1 MTSPSQFL
9 FTSSCLYS
17 LNTSGFKYSRWWW
30 WWWWWW
36 WRRWRW
42 VMGMKGK
49 YSTPYRNALTSGMC
63 MLSCHWHI
71 QNSAVCVCVC
81 VCVCVSL
88 ITMWPQRTCLH
99 LTSLP
104 PPVTPNLPPKTG
116 ENAKKPQTHMEVL
129 NASRCVFTAPASK
142 TREINKNGCTTGCR
156 APRPARSFIPS
167 TPPRTGGALGG
178 KININISNLSR
189 QMGLSGLSCH

>member
-81 VCVCVSL
+81 VCVCVFPWLRCGRKEPVCISL
-88 ITMWPQRTCLH
+88 HCRPRWHRTYRRKQAKTQKSHKRIWRFWTRPVVCL
-99 LTSLP
+99 
-104 PPVTPNLPPKTG
+104 
-116 ENAKKPQTHMEVL
+116 
-129 NASRCVFTAPASK
+129 R
-142 TREINKNGCTTGCR
+142 R
-156 APRPARSFIPS
+156 PRPKH
-167 TPPRTGGALGG
+167 G
-178 KININISNLSR
+178 K
-189 QMGLSGLSCH
+189 